1 MLCVLI
7 ICSDCIVIEYIGYE
21 VKLMIDERK
30 YRESLI
36 KERLLFFKKYIE
48 ILNYNKL
55 ILFKCIIVLLGKE
68 EIIKK

>member
-1 MLCVLI
+1 M
-7 ICSDCIVIEYIGYE
+7 CSDCIVIEYIGYE

-36 KERLLFFKKYIE
+36 KERFLFFKKYIE

-68 EIIKK
+68 ESIKK